1 MASDTPHPERKS
13 KIIFGIDDAR
23 ENRILLEAVVKGAGY
38 SFFGMESGKEA
49 LITAT
54 RIIPRLIL
62 LDIQMPDLDGFET
75 CRRLRT
81 MPQLNPVPIAFLTAA
96 KTPADVQMG
105 IAAGGNDFIIKPFD
119 RDQLLRRIEY
129 WTTRRIR
136 PSAAGE
142 EK

>member
-23 ENRILLEAVVKGAGY
+23 ENRMLLEALIKAAGY
-38 SFFGMESGKEA
+38 SFFAMESGKEA
-49 LITAT
+49 LVTAT

-62 LDIQMPDLDGFET
+62 LDIQMPEMDGFET

-81 MPQLNPVPIAFLTAA
+81 MPQLNPVPIVFLTAA

-119 RDQLLRRIEY
+119 REQLLRRIDY

-136 PSAAGE
+136 PATPNE

>member
-1 MASDTPHPERKS
+1 MAADTPHPERKS
-13 KIIFGIDDAR
+13 KIIFGVDDAR
-23 ENRILLEAVVKGAGY
+23 ENLVLLSALIKNAGY
-38 SFFGMESGKEA
+38 SFFAMESGKEA
-49 LITAT
+49 LIMAT
-54 RIIPRLIL
+54 RIVPRLIL

-81 MPQLNPVPIAFLTAA
+81 MPLLNPVPIAFLTAA
-96 KTPADVQMG
+96 KTPADVQNG

-119 RDQLLRRIEY
+119 REQLLHRIDY

-136 PSAAGE
+136 PSAQGD